1 MTEPLTAE
9 TVLDVLG
16 DESTRRVFGHLDTP
30 LSAQAVAEESEIPLS
45 TVYRALDRL
54 EESELAERQIVIRD
68 DGNRVF
74 RFVRSTDRLDLS
86 VGDDGLELLT
96 DVAGTDGVTVP
107 SVTPGASD

>member
-1 MTEPLTAE
+1 MTETLTAE

-30 LSAQAVAEESEIPLS
+30 LSAQSVADESGIPLS

-54 EESELAERQIVIRD
+54 EDADLAERKIVIRE

-74 RFVRSTDRLDLS
+74 RFVRSTDQLNLS
-86 VGDDGLELLT
+86 VEDGRLELLT
-96 DVAGTDGVTVP
+96 DVPSAGGVGVP
-107 SVTPGASD
+107 TAAPGASD

>member
-1 MTEPLTAE
+1 MSDTPTAE

-30 LSAQAVAEESEIPLS
+30 LSAQHVADESGIPPS

-54 EESELAERQIVIRD
+54 EDADLAERKIVIRE

-74 RFVRSTDRLDLS
+74 RFVRSTDQLKLS
-86 VGDDGLELLT
+86 VEDGGLELLT
-96 DVAGTDGVTVP
+96 DVP
-107 SVTPGASD
+107 SAESAMIPAVTPGASD